1 MSNRPPKDV
10 ADRVKAAGYR
20 LLIEGN
26 YLNNNRVENGQL
38 LNTLVSHVKVGKVLS
53 EYMSSEQVR
62 TYIKDT
68 IINRYAKDENA
79 KGLSLSNMLARIAEA
94 EGCQVESLEDASRKS
109 NAILLK
115 KSTGEVIAAGIG
127 TVSKWETAVRRVL
140 EFIERSPGL
149 PPHNETLIVYIIIS
163 AAGKSIAHSDKLQ
176 IERALNLVGIK
187 VLFV

>member
-10 ADRVKAAGYR
+10 ADRVKLAGYR

-26 YLNNNRVENGQL
+26 YLSNNRVENGQL
-38 LNTLVSHVKVGKVLS
+38 LNTLVSHVEVGKVLS
-53 EYMSSEQVR
+53 EYMSTEQVR

-68 IINRYAKDENA
+68 IINRYAKDETA
-79 KGLSLSNMLARIAEA
+79 KGLSLSNVLSCIAEA
-94 EGCQVESLEDASRKS
+94 ENCQVECLEDARKKS

-115 KSTGEVIAAGIG
+115 KATGAVIAAGIG

-149 PPHNETLIVYIIIS
+149 PPNDGAIITYVIIS
-163 AAGKSIAHSDKLQ
+163 CAGKSIAQSDKAQ
-176 IERALNLVGIK
+176 IVRVLRLIDIK

>member
-1 MSNRPPKDV
+1 MSNRPPKDI
-10 ADRVKAAGYR
+10 ADRVKAVGYR
-20 LLIEGN
+20 LLTEGN
-26 YLNNNRVENGQL
+26 YLNNNRIENGQL
-38 LNTLVSHVKVGKVLS
+38 LNTLVSHIEVGKVLS
-53 EYMSSEQVR
+53 EYMSTEQVR

-79 KGLSLSNMLARIAEA
+79 KGLSLSNVLARISES
-94 EGCQVESLEDASRKS
+94 EGCPIECLEDSKGKS

-115 KSTGEVIAAGIG
+115 KSTGEVIVAGIG

-149 PPHNETLIVYIIIS
+149 PPQDGALITYIIVS
-163 AAGKSIAHSDKLQ
+163 DAGKSIAQSDKTQ
-176 IERALNLVGIK
+176 IIKALKFIGIK